1 MGPYFRKWPDFY
13 RVYHLTIWKL
23 NCEENLMFF
32 KVICPTVHRNLKC
45 IACDF
50 LLLYKNKRPMDSY
63 HLPKT
68 IFLILLFLRSIIL
81 WKIAYSKAVI
91 WFMAAKKPLL
101 IPFNTTKWNHIMLNH
116 KDCLWL
122 PRYHL

>member
-1 MGPYFRKWPDFY
+1 
-13 RVYHLTIWKL
+13 
-23 NCEENLMFF
+23 
-32 KVICPTVHRNLKC
+32 
-45 IACDF
+45 
-50 LLLYKNKRPMDSY
+50 MDSY

-101 IPFNTTKWNHIMLNH
+101 IPFNATLGGYPPLDLQRSHKVNVYVTTVI
-116 KDCLWL
+116 
-122 PRYHL
+122 